1 MPKQIEKFL
10 LQQKLINEDKLQH
23 AKKAANQSQQT
34 LITYLAKNRMIAAN
48 QLVHAVTQEFHLP
61 SVDLLQYSVDKLPL
75 NLAPIKL
82 ITRTNILPLQQRSQ
96 QLDVAL
102 IDPHDV
108 QAVNLI
114 KFHTGMRI
122 NIFIARYDHLQ
133 KLMQQIITRY
143 NTQELGVLHKSI
155 DTPYDYYHLNLED
168 RSDEPLIAFIN
179 HTIEDAVNNHVSDI
193 HFEVYEQYCRVR
205 FRQDGILREITKPS
219 VRVAARIISRLKIM
233 AKLDISEKRLPQ
245 DGHCKIKIK
254 SNQVV
259 EIRVSSCPTVFGEKI
274 VLRLL
279 NSDNILRNIH
289 QLGFDLMQQKDFV
302 HAISQPQGLVLV
314 TGPTGSGK
322 TVTLYAA
329 LQYLN
334 KVEKNII
341 TIEDPVEINLADI
354 NQVNAKNKTGLTF
367 AHALRAFLRQDP
379 DIIMVG
385 EIRDLETAEIAL
397 KAAQTGHLV
406 ISTLHTNSATEALT
420 RLRNMGVAPYNII
433 GSVNLITAQRL
444 VRKLCSHCKRE
455 YKVSALL
462 SEQLGFAADS
472 ELYKAVGCEYC
483 VDGYSGRMAI
493 HEVLK
498 IDAAEEFR
506 TLCEACNFISLRKA
520 GLNCVLQ
527 GETSLQEI
535 YRVMG
540 D

>member
-10 LQQKLINEDKLQH
+10 LQQKLIDEGKLRQ
-23 AKKAANQSQQT
+23 AKQAANQSQQT
-34 LITYLAKNRMIAAN
+34 LITYLAKNRVIAAN
-48 QLVHAVTQEFHLP
+48 QLVYAVTQEFHLP
-61 SVDLLQYSVDKLPL
+61 SVDLSQYSVDKLPL
-75 NLAPIKL
+75 NLVPIRL
-82 ITRTNILPLQQRSQ
+82 ITQTNILPLQQRSQ

-102 IDPHDV
+102 IDPHDL
-108 QAVNLI
+108 QSINLI
-114 KFHTGMRI
+114 KFHIGMQL

-133 KLMQQIITRY
+133 QLMQQIITRY
-143 NTQELGVLHKSI
+143 NTQELGVFPQSI
-155 DTPYDYYHLNLED
+155 DTSYDHYNFNLDD

-179 HTIEDAVNNHVSDI
+179 HIIEDAVNNHASDI

-219 VRVAARIISRLKIM
+219 ARVAARIVSRLKIM

-245 DGHCKIKIK
+245 DGHCKIKVK
-254 SNQVV
+254 SDQIV
-259 EIRVSSCPTVFGEKI
+259 EARVSSCPTVFGEKI

-279 NSDNILRNIH
+279 NSDSILRNVQ
-289 QLGFDLMQQKDFV
+289 QLGFSQVQQKDFV
-302 HAISQPQGLVLV
+302 RAISQPQGLILV

-334 KVEKNII
+334 QVEKNII
-341 TIEDPVEINLADI
+341 TVEDPVEINLTDV
-354 NQVNAKNKTGLTF
+354 NQVNIKNKAGLTF
-367 AHALRAFLRQDP
+367 ACALRAFLRQDP

-406 ISTLHTNSATEALT
+406 IATLHTNSAIEALT
-420 RLRNMGVAPYNII
+420 RLRNMGVSSYDIA

-444 VRKLCSHCKRE
+444 IRKLCSHCKQE

-462 SEQLGFAADS
+462 CEQLGIPADS
-472 ELYKAVGCEYC
+472 VLYEAVGCDHC

-498 IDAAEEFR
+498 IDAEEEFR
-506 TLCEACNFISLRKA
+506 TLCEARNFISLRKV
-520 GLNCVLQ
+520 GLDCVLQ